1 MSDTN
6 VYQQVQLQVSN
17 AVPGQQIV
25 VVLAEKNAP
34 VAWSTGPVSAGPSG
48 IFIRTSTGAAL
59 SLSNF
64 SISADQV
71 QVNTS
76 HGASQASLSFSIGLY
91 LVGQAGIQAF
101 SLRSR
106 SDPGVMVQVS
116 IGGSPLQALNGS
128 FTTFSWSP

>member
-17 AVPGQQIV
+17 VAPGQRIV
-25 VVLAEKNAP
+25 VELAEKDSP
-34 VAWSTGPVSAGPSG
+34 VAWSAGPFSKGSSG
-48 IFIRTSTGAAL
+48 IFIRASPGAILPLSDFST
-59 SLSNF
+59 
-64 SISADQV
+64 SADQV
-71 QVNTS
+71 VVS
-76 HGASQASLSFSIGLY
+76 MSARASQNSLSFSIGLY
-91 LVGQAGIQAF
+91 LVAQAGMQAF
-101 SLRSR
+101 SLRSH